1 MRTTLKLSTE
11 AMAKVC
17 LLARQH
23 RKTFG
28 AVVSELILQ
37 ALEPR
42 KARAVRNG
50 VPLFAAGTPDTA
62 DAADEGVSPD
72 LELDNRLRDQDR

>member
-50 VPLFAAGTPDTA
+50 VPLFAADTA
-62 DAADEGVSPD
+62 DERVSPD
-72 LELDNRLRDQDR
+72 LELVNRLREQDS